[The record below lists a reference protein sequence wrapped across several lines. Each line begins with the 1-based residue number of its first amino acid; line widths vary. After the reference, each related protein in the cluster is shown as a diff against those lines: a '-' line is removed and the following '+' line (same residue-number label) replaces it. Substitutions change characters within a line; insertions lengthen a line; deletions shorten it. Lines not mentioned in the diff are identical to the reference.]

1 LDLSF
6 PGFDRHTEVTQLPGD
21 LAVLMVG
28 IAARQTAS
36 PTAVAQARFGRI
48 GHPSRL
54 LQPLD
59 GAFNGPTAASLA
71 QWRVTDRPTGDPP
84 APDRSPQE

>member
-1 LDLSF
+1 MDLSF
-6 PGFDRHTEVTQLPGD
+6 PGFDRNTEVTQLPGD

-59 GAFNGPTAASLA
+59 GAFNGPTAALLA
-71 QWRVTDRPTGDPP
+71 QWRVDGRRTGDPP
-84 APDRSPQE
+84 SADRPSEE

>member
-1 LDLSF
+1 MDLSF
-6 PGFDRHTEVTQLPGD
+6 PSFDRNTEVTWLPGD

-48 GHPSRL
+48 GDPSPL

-59 GAFNGPTAASLA
+59 GAFNGPMAVLLA
-71 QWRVTDRPTGDPP
+71 RWGDDR
-84 APDRSPQE
+84 RSHEKRRTEE

>member
-1 LDLSF
+1 MDLSF
-6 PGFDRHTEVTQLPGD
+6 PGFDRNTEVTQLPGD

-71 QWRVTDRPTGDPP
+71 QWRVEGRVEGRPTGDPP
-84 APDRSPQE
+84 PPQE